1 MLNIFFLHHG
11 QDNIYCYFKFY
22 IDGKNVA
29 TCLGNINENNKSAL
43 IHNWRGNILSIGKDG
58 NKNAVNEKNPLT
70 KININKATINRIL
83 YNIYIILSD
92 NHHMQGPN

>member
-1 MLNIFFLHHG
+1 MDKI
-11 QDNIYCYFKFY
+11 IYCYLKCY

-43 IHNWRGNILSIGKDG
+43 IHNWMGNILSIGKDG

-70 KININKATINRIL
+70 KININKATINRII

-92 NHHMQGPN
+92 NHHMQDPN